1 MNKEWL
7 DQAKIEAS
15 KFWKP
20 LQGGSKHPVAVRKD
34 EEKRRQRKID
44 LERQRINLERQRIIA
59 ERDEDEADEFL
70 RSSANRKIREQRV
83 REGQRR
89 HRMTDRKNNVDEK
102 IMDVIEEVNKK
113 YRINHYMIP
122 VLTKFLKSQPYISI
136 TDFEDEEEEEE
147 LKDEAIE
154 QTKLFIRSPEFTR
167 QSRQEK
173 ELMKKDGEG
182 AGRKIGGMLPAGHQP
197 PRRVAKIMP
206 PYKLELSRR
215 RQNFNNFLI
224 DLRNII
230 PTLQWLNQEKK
241 EEMSEALQ
249 TPAQIQNLYFE
260 LDDDNTLR
268 QILTID
274 NIKNIDRQFYDQTLG
289 VMIEWLE
296 DNLE

>member
-34 EEKRRQRKID
+34 EEKRRQRLID
-44 LERQRINLERQRIIA
+44 LRRQRINLERQRII
-59 ERDEDEADEFL
+59 EQRDEEEADEFL

-89 HRMTDRKNNVDEK
+89 HRITDRKNNVDEK
-102 IMDVIEEVNKK
+102 IMDVIGEVNKK
-113 YRINHYMIP
+113 YILKDHMIP

-154 QTKLFIRSPEFTR
+154 KTKLFIRSPEFTI

-173 ELMKKDGEG
+173 GKT
-182 AGRKIGGMLPAGHQP
+182 GGMLPAGHQP
-197 PRRVAKIMP
+197 PRRVAKITP

-215 RQNFNNFLI
+215 RQNFSNFLI

-249 TPAQIQNLYFE
+249 TPAQIQNLFDE

-289 VMIEWLE
+289 EMIEWLE

>member
-34 EEKRRQRKID
+34 EEKRRQRLID
-44 LERQRINLERQRIIA
+44 LRRQRINLERQRII
-59 ERDEDEADEFL
+59 EQRDEEEADEFL

-102 IMDVIEEVNKK
+102 IMDVIGEVNKK
-113 YRINHYMIP
+113 YILKDHMIP

-154 QTKLFIRSPEFTR
+154 KTKLFIRSPEFTI

-173 ELMKKDGEG
+173 GKT
-182 AGRKIGGMLPAGHQP
+182 GGMLPAGHQP
-197 PRRVAKIMP
+197 PRRVAKITP

-215 RQNFNNFLI
+215 RQNFSNFLI

-249 TPAQIQNLYFE
+249 TPAQIQNLFDE

-289 VMIEWLE
+289 EMIEWLE

>member
-1 MNKEWL
+1 
-7 DQAKIEAS
+7 
-15 KFWKP
+15 
-20 LQGGSKHPVAVRKD
+20 
-34 EEKRRQRKID
+34 
-44 LERQRINLERQRIIA
+44 
-59 ERDEDEADEFL
+59 
-70 RSSANRKIREQRV
+70 
-83 REGQRR
+83 
-89 HRMTDRKNNVDEK
+89 
-102 IMDVIEEVNKK
+102 
-113 YRINHYMIP
+113 MIP

-154 QTKLFIRSPEFTR
+154 KTKLFIRSPEFTI

-173 ELMKKDGEG
+173 GKT
-182 AGRKIGGMLPAGHQP
+182 GGMLPAGHQP
-197 PRRVAKIMP
+197 PRRVAKITP
-206 PYKLELSRR
+206 PYKLEISRR
-215 RQNFNNFLI
+215 RQNFSNFLI

-249 TPAQIQNLYFE
+249 TPAQIQNLFDE

-289 VMIEWLE
+289 EMIEWLE

>member
-34 EEKRRQRKID
+34 EEKRRQRLID
-44 LERQRINLERQRIIA
+44 LRRQRINLERQRII
-59 ERDEDEADEFL
+59 EQRDEEEADEFL
-70 RSSANRKIREQRV
+70 RSSANRKIREHRV

-102 IMDVIEEVNKK
+102 IMDVIGEVNKK
-113 YRINHYMIP
+113 YILKDHMIP

-154 QTKLFIRSPEFTR
+154 KTKLFIRSPEFTI

-173 ELMKKDGEG
+173 GKT
-182 AGRKIGGMLPAGHQP
+182 GGMLPAGHQP
-197 PRRVAKIMP
+197 PRRVAKITP

-215 RQNFNNFLI
+215 RQNFSNFLI

-249 TPAQIQNLYFE
+249 TPAQIQNLFDE

-289 VMIEWLE
+289 EMIEWLE